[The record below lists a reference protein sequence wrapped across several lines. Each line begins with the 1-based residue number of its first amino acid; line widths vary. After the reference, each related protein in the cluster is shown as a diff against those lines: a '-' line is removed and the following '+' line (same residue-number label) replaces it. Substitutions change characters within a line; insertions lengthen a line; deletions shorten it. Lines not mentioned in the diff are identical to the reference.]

1 MRILGIS
8 SATRVISIG
17 LIDDGQLLAETTIA
31 DCRSERIVFYIREA
45 GIEPEQLEGIAVTI
59 GPGSYSGLRGGLA
72 TAKTMAQ
79 SLNVS
84 LVGVPTL
91 DAIAY
96 NLVDIQG
103 TMAVILDAKTDE
115 YNFALFGATQGR
127 IKRLTEDLVLKEASL
142 IEKLDKISG
151 RLWLIG
157 KTDKIKLQLNKNN
170 FSFTDEVHSHPY
182 GVNVARLGLLKIAA
196 GQTDDPLRLVPH
208 YLHQPNIIEYKR

>member
-8 SATRVISIG
+8 SATKVISLG
-17 LIDDGQLLAETTIA
+17 LINDGQLLVETTLA
-31 DCRSERIVFYIREA
+31 DCRSERIAFYIKEA
-45 GIEPEQLEGIAVTI
+45 GILPEQIEGIAVAI

-96 NLVDIQG
+96 NLADIEG
-103 TMAVILDAKTDE
+103 TMAVILDAKMDE
-115 YNFALFGATQGR
+115 YNFALFGASQGQ
-127 IKRLTEDLVLKEASL
+127 IKRLTEDLALKEDHL
-142 IEKLDKISG
+142 IDKLDKISG

-157 KTDKIKLQLNKNN
+157 KTDKLKLRLNKEN
-170 FSFTDEVHSHPY
+170 FSFAEEIHSHPY

-196 GQTDDPLRLVPH
+196 GQIDDPLRLIPH